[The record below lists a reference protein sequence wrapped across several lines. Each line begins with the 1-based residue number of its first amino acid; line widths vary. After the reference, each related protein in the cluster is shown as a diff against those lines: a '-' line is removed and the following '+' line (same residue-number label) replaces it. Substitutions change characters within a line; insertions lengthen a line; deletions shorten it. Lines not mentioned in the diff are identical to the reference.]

1 MSIVT
6 IGNDWDKLLRESFES
21 DWYQELRQFL
31 IDEYTNE
38 TIYPDMYDLYNAIR
52 TTSYENTK
60 VVIIGQDPY
69 HGPGQAHGYCFSV
82 KPGVQLPPSLKN
94 IFQEIN
100 NDLGIKTPN
109 NGCLIP
115 WAEQGVLLLNAIL
128 TVRKSSPLSHK
139 GRGWERLTDKIIS
152 LLNDR
157 EDPVIFLLWGAPARA
172 KKSLITNQRH
182 YVLEAPHPSPLSAYA
197 GFFGCKHFSKTNSLL
212 ALLGKQQIDWQIPDI

>member
-6 IGNDWDKLLRESFES
+6 IGNDWDKLLRPSFES
-21 DWYQELRQFL
+21 DWYQNLRQFL
-31 IDEYTNE
+31 ISEYTNE
-38 TIYPDMYDLYNAIR
+38 TIYPDMYDIYNSIR

-82 KPGVQLPPSLKN
+82 KPGVPLPPSLKN

-115 WAEQGVLLLNAIL
+115 WAKQGVLLLNAIL

-139 GRGWERLTDKIIS
+139 GKGWEKLTDKIIS

-157 EDPVIFLLWGAPARA
+157 EEPVIFLLWGAPARA
-172 KKSLITNQRH
+172 KKELITNSRH

-197 GFFGCKHFSKTNSLL
+197 GFFGCKHFSKANSLL
-212 ALLGKQQIDWQIPDI
+212 ALLSKQPINWQIPDI

>member
-6 IGNDWDKLLRESFES
+6 IGNDWDNLLRESFES

-38 TIYPDMYDLYNAIR
+38 TIYPNMYDLYNAIR

-82 KPGVQLPPSLKN
+82 KPGVQPPPSLKN

-139 GRGWERLTDKIIS
+139 GKGWEKLTDKIIS

-172 KKSLITNQRH
+172 KKALITNQRH

-212 ALLGKQQIDWQIPDI
+212 ALLGKQQIDWQIPDV

>member
-31 IDEYTNE
+31 IYEYTNE

-182 YVLEAPHPSPLSAYA
+182 YVLEAPHPSPLSAYV